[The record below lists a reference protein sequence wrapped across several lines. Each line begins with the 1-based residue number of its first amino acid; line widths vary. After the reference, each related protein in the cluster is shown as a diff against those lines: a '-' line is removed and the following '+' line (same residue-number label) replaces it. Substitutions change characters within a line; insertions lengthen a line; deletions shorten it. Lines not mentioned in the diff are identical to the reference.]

1 MSASGRTGPDS
12 CDGVS
17 VNGEGGLSAVNT
29 LDFFFLGGDRGQGS
43 GDRSDLEE
51 RRIGEVAP
59 GIMEGFFFFLGMTEG
74 SPVRDGSE

>member
-17 VNGEGGLSAVNT
+17 VNGEGGLSADGM
-29 LDFFFLGGDRGQGS
+29 LGFFFRGGDRGQRS
-43 GDRSDLEE
+43 GVRSDLEE
-51 RRIGEVAP
+51 RRIGEAAP
-59 GIMEGFFFFLGMTEG
+59 GIKEDFFFFLGMTED

>member
-29 LDFFFLGGDRGQGS
+29 LDFFFLGGDRGHGS

-59 GIMEGFFFFLGMTEG
+59 GIMDDFFFFLGMAEC

>member
-1 MSASGRTGPDS
+1 M
-12 CDGVS
+12 
-17 VNGEGGLSAVNT
+17 NGEGGLSAVSI
-29 LDFFFLGGDRGQGS
+29 LVFFFLGGDRGQGS

-59 GIMEGFFFFLGMTEG
+59 GRIEVFFFFLGMAEG

>member
-59 GIMEGFFFFLGMTEG
+59 GIMEGFFFFLGMAEG
-74 SPVRDGSE
+74 SLVCDGSE

>member
-1 MSASGRTGPDS
+1 MSASGRTGPES

-17 VNGEGGLSAVNT
+17 VNGDGGLSTVNT

-51 RRIGEVAP
+51 RRIGEAAP
-59 GIMEGFFFFLGMTEG
+59 GIREGFFFFLGMTED

>member
-12 CDGVS
+12 CDGLS

-59 GIMEGFFFFLGMTEG
+59 GIMEGFFFFLGMAEC